1 MSMGSL
7 AYLSRLWNN
16 LTHRRKVERELDQE
30 MSAYLSL
37 LAEESS
43 PREARLT
50 AGGIEQLKEQVR
62 EVKAG
67 FFMQTILQDVRYGW
81 RMLRRSPT
89 FTVVAILALALGIG
103 ATTTIFSIVYG
114 VLLRPLPYPA
124 DERIAMVFNH
134 FSPQNTDH
142 GTLSLAD
149 YLDWKKGNH
158 AFESAELFRTA
169 VFDVTGAKE
178 PEQVQGVSSTAGFF
192 STLRVQPLMGR
203 IFLPGEDAANADGVV
218 VVSENWWRSSLGG
231 DPGILGKKLNLNG
244 VPSTVIGVMPSSFHF
259 PRPPY
264 KLWTNLRLI
273 PPKRRGPFGWRG
285 LARLKPGVTLA
296 QAQMETNGVGQRIQ
310 QENPQT
316 YQRMTMPVV
325 PLRDELIGNVRTAL
339 LAFLGAVLVL
349 LAIAAV
355 NVACLLLARATAREK
370 EIALRVS
377 LGAGSGRLIRQ
388 LLTESLLLS
397 ILGGVAGCVLAY
409 LGIAALR
416 AWNPGNLPRIED
428 VRLDGVAL
436 GFALLVSAVTGVLFG
451 VAPAFQS
458 GRDRLASSL
467 REGGRGGT
475 ARAGRRRLQA
485 VLVMGELALAL
496 ILVTSAGLLVRS
508 FVLLGQVRSGSQAPP
523 ENVLS
528 MKISPIPSKYR
539 TSEQIIPFYS
549 RVLERAKAT
558 PGVVYAGISDSLPPD
573 RQYDYDTFVIQGQ
586 QLAPGETNPAV
597 TCPIVSAD
605 YFRALGIPLVRGRF
619 FTEHDNGDAPA
630 VVIISESLARRYFPN
645 DNPIGR
651 RLKASGPDLH
661 DTPFMEIVGVVG
673 GVRYT
678 GLDSDPADA
687 YYQPYAQTLY
697 YQRTNLVVRA
707 NGPAAS
713 LATSLR
719 REIRELDADTVVSD
733 VVTMDEALG
742 ASIVGPKFRTLLVGG
757 FALCALLLAA
767 IGIYGVIAYSVA
779 QRTQEIGIRMAL
791 GAQRSKVIG
800 QVVAQGVRLALAGTV
815 VGIAGA
821 LFATRLLA
829 SLLFAVKATDVL
841 TFAVGPLILIAVASL
856 ASFLPACRAA
866 MVDPVI
872 ALRHE

>member
-1 MSMGSL
+1 MDNL
-7 AYLSRLWNN
+7 AYLGRLWHN
-16 LTHRRKVERELDQE
+16 LTHRKKVERDLDQE

-37 LAEESS
+37 LADESS
-43 PREARLT
+43 PREARLET
-50 AGGIEQLKEQVR
+50 GGIEQLKEQVR

-114 VLLRPLPYPA
+114 VLLRPLPYPGG
-124 DERIAMVFNH
+124 DRIAMVFNH
-134 FSPQNTDH
+134 FAPQNTEH
-142 GTLSLAD
+142 GTLSIAD
-149 YLDWKKGNH
+149 YLDWKKDNH

-178 PEQVQGVSSTAGFF
+178 PEQAQGVAATAGFF
-192 STLRVQPLMGR
+192 SALRVQPLMGR
-203 IFLPGEDAANADGVV
+203 VFLPGDDAANADGVV
-218 VVSENWWRSSLGG
+218 VVSENWWRSSLAA
-231 DPGILGKKLNLNG
+231 DPGILGRKLNLNG
-244 VPSTVIGVMPSSFHF
+244 VPCTVVGVMPSSFHF
-259 PRPPY
+259 PRPPF
-264 KLWTNLRLI
+264 KLWTNLRLV
-273 PPKRRGPFGWRG
+273 PPKRRGPFGWTG
-285 LARLKPGVTLA
+285 LARLKPGTTMA
-296 QAQMETNGVGQRIQ
+296 QAQIDTNAVAHRIE
-310 QENPQT
+310 QENPVT
-316 YQRMTMPVV
+316 YHHMTMPVA
-325 PLRDELIGNVRTAL
+325 PLRDGMIGNVRTAL

-355 NVACLLLARATAREK
+355 NVACLLLARATSREK

-397 ILGGVAGCVLAY
+397 VLGGAAGCVLAY

-416 AWNPGNLPRIED
+416 AWNPGNLPRLED
-428 VRLDGVAL
+428 VRLDMGAL
-436 GFALLVSAVTGVLFG
+436 GFALLASVATGLLFG
-451 VAPAFQS
+451 LAPAFQS
-458 GRDRLASSL
+458 GRNTPATSL

-485 VLVMGELALAL
+485 ILVMGELALAL
-496 ILVTSAGLLVRS
+496 MLVTSAGLLVRS
-508 FVLLGQVRSGSQAPP
+508 FVLLGQVHSGAQAPP

-528 MKISPIPSKYR
+528 MKISPIQSKYR

-549 RVLERAKAT
+549 RVLERAQAT
-558 PGVVYAGISDSLPPD
+558 PGVAYAAISDSLPPD

-586 QLAPGETNPAV
+586 QLAPGEINPAV
-597 TCPIVSAD
+597 TCPIVSPD

-619 FTEHDNGDAPA
+619 FTEHDNGDAPP
-630 VVIISESLARRYFPN
+630 VVIISESLARRYFPSE
-645 DNPIGR
+645 NPLGR

-678 GLDSDPADA
+678 GLDDAAADA

-697 YQRTNLVVRA
+697 YQRTNLVIRS
-707 NGPAAS
+707 NGPAAA
-713 LATSLR
+713 LAPTLR
-719 REIRELDADTVVSD
+719 REIRELDQDTVISD
-733 VVTMDEALG
+733 VTTMEEALG
-742 ASIVGPKFRTLLVGG
+742 ASVVGPRFRTLLVGG

-791 GAQRSKVIG
+791 GAGRGNVIG

-815 VGIAGA
+815 LGIAGA
-821 LFATRLLA
+821 LLATRLLA
-829 SLLFAVKATDVL
+829 SLLFAIKATDVV
-841 TFAVGPLILIAVASL
+841 TFAVGPLILIAVAML

>member
-1 MSMGSL
+1 MDKL
-7 AYLSRLWNN
+7 VYLSRLWHN
-16 LTHRRKVERELDQE
+16 LTHRQKVERDLDQE
-30 MSAYLSL
+30 MSTYLSL

-43 PREARLT
+43 PREARLA

-114 VLLRPLPYPA
+114 VLLRPLPYPG
-124 DERIAMVFNH
+124 DDRIAMVFNH
-134 FSPQNTDH
+134 FSPQNAEH
-142 GTLSLAD
+142 GTLSIAD

-158 AFESAELFRTA
+158 SFESAELFRPDA
-169 VFDVTGAKE
+169 FDVTGGKE
-178 PEQVQGVSSTAGFF
+178 PDRVQGVSATTGFF
-192 STLRVQPLMGR
+192 SALRVQPLMGR
-203 IFLPGEDAANADGVV
+203 GFLPGEDAANASGVV
-218 VVSENWWRSSLGG
+218 VVSENWWRTSLAA
-231 DPGILGKKLNLNG
+231 DPGILGRKLNLNG
-244 VPSTVIGVMPSSFHF
+244 VPCTVVGVMPSSFHF
-259 PRPPY
+259 PRPPF

-285 LARLKPGVTLA
+285 LARLKPGVTLV
-296 QAQMETNGVGQRIQ
+296 QAQMETNGIARQIE
-310 QENPQT
+310 QEHPME
-316 YQRMTMPVV
+316 YHHMTMPVA
-325 PLRDELIGNVRTAL
+325 PLRDEIVGNVRVAF
-339 LAFLGAVLVL
+339 LAFLGAVFVL
-349 LAIAAV
+349 LAIAAA
-355 NVACLLLARATAREK
+355 NVACLLLARATVRER
-370 EIALRVS
+370 EIALRAS
-377 LGAGSGRLIRQ
+377 LGASSGRLIRQ

-397 ILGGVAGCVLAY
+397 VMGGAAGCVLAY

-428 VRLDGVAL
+428 VRLDGLAL
-436 GFALLVSAVTGVLFG
+436 AFALLVSVATGILFG
-451 VAPAFQS
+451 LAPAFQS
-458 GRDRLASSL
+458 GRDRPASSL

-475 ARAGRRRLQA
+475 AGTGRRRLQA

-496 ILVTSAGLLVRS
+496 VLVTSAGLLVRS
-508 FVLLGQVRSGSQAPP
+508 FVLLGQVHSGAQAPP
-523 ENVLS
+523 ESVLS

-539 TSEQIIPFYS
+539 NSDQIIPFYK
-549 RVLERAKAT
+549 RVLERAQAT
-558 PGVVYAGISDSLPPD
+558 PGVTYAGISDSLPPD

-586 QLAPGETNPAV
+586 QLAPGDINPAV
-597 TCPIVSAD
+597 TCPIVSPD
-605 YFRALGIPLVRGRF
+605 YFRALGVPLIRGRF
-619 FTEHDNGDAPA
+619 FTEHDNGDAPP

-651 RLKASGPDLH
+651 RLKASGPELH

-697 YQRTNLVVRA
+697 YQRTNLVVLS
-707 NGPAAS
+707 NGPAAA
-713 LATSLR
+713 LAPALR
-719 REIRELDADTVVSD
+719 REIRALDPDTVISD
-733 VVTMDEALG
+733 VVTLEEALG
-742 ASIVGPKFRTLLVGG
+742 ASVVGPRFRTLLVGG

-791 GAQRSKVIG
+791 GG
-800 QVVAQGVRLALAGTV
+800 G
-815 VGIAGA
+815 
-821 LFATRLLA
+821 
-829 SLLFAVKATDVL
+829 
-841 TFAVGPLILIAVASL
+841 
-856 ASFLPACRAA
+856 
-866 MVDPVI
+866 M
-872 ALRHE
+872 

>member
-1 MSMGSL
+1 MDKL
-7 AYLSRLWNN
+7 VYLSRLWHN
-16 LTHRRKVERELDQE
+16 LTHRQKVERDLDQE
-30 MSAYLSL
+30 MSTYLSL

-43 PREARLT
+43 PREARLA

-114 VLLRPLPYPA
+114 VLLRPLPYPG
-124 DERIAMVFNH
+124 DDRIAMVFNH
-134 FSPQNTDH
+134 FSPQNTEH
-142 GTLSLAD
+142 GTLSIAD

-158 AFESAELFRTA
+158 AFESAELFRPDA
-169 VFDVTGAKE
+169 FDVTGGKE
-178 PEQVQGVSSTAGFF
+178 PDRVQGVSATAGFF
-192 STLRVQPLMGR
+192 SALRVQPLMGR
-203 IFLPGEDAANADGVV
+203 GFLPGEDAANASGVV
-218 VVSENWWRSSLGG
+218 VVSENWWRTSLAA
-231 DPGILGKKLNLNG
+231 DPGILGRKLNLNG
-244 VPSTVIGVMPSSFHF
+244 VPCTVVGVMPSSFHF
-259 PRPPY
+259 PRPPF

-296 QAQMETNGVGQRIQ
+296 QAQMETNGIARQIE
-310 QENPQT
+310 QEHPME
-316 YQRMTMPVV
+316 YHHMTMPVA
-325 PLRDELIGNVRTAL
+325 PLRDEIVGNVRVAF
-339 LAFLGAVLVL
+339 LAFLGAVFVL
-349 LAIAAV
+349 LAIAAA
-355 NVACLLLARATAREK
+355 NVACLLLARATVRER
-370 EIALRVS
+370 EIALRAS
-377 LGAGSGRLIRQ
+377 LGASSGRLIRQ

-397 ILGGVAGCVLAY
+397 VMGGAAGCVLAY

-428 VRLDGVAL
+428 VRLDGLAL
-436 GFALLVSAVTGVLFG
+436 AFALLVSVATGILFG
-451 VAPAFQS
+451 LAPAFQS
-458 GRDRLASSL
+458 GRDRPASSL

-475 ARAGRRRLQA
+475 AGTGRRRLQA

-496 ILVTSAGLLVRS
+496 VLVTSAGLLVRS
-508 FVLLGQVRSGSQAPP
+508 FVLLGQVHSGAQAPP
-523 ENVLS
+523 ESVLS

-539 TSEQIIPFYS
+539 NSDQIIPFYK
-549 RVLERAKAT
+549 RVLERAQAT
-558 PGVVYAGISDSLPPD
+558 PGVTYAAISDSLPPD

-586 QLAPGETNPAV
+586 QLAPGDINPAV
-597 TCPIVSAD
+597 TCPIVSPD
-605 YFRALGIPLVRGRF
+605 YFRALGVPLIRGRF
-619 FTEHDNGDAPA
+619 FTEHDNGDAPP

-645 DNPIGR
+645 ENPIGR
-651 RLKASGPDLH
+651 RLKASGPELH

-697 YQRTNLVVRA
+697 YQRTNLVVRS
-707 NGPAAS
+707 NGPAVA
-713 LATSLR
+713 LAPALR
-719 REIRELDADTVVSD
+719 REIRALDPDTVISD
-733 VVTMDEALG
+733 VVTLEEALG
-742 ASIVGPKFRTLLVGG
+742 ASVVGPRFRTLLVGG

-791 GAQRSKVIG
+791 GAGRGNVIG
-800 QVVAQGVRLALAGTV
+800 QVVAQGLRLALAGTV
-815 VGIAGA
+815 LGVAGA
-821 LFATRLLA
+821 LFATRLLS
-829 SLLFAVKATDVL
+829 SLLFAVKATDVV
-841 TFAVGPLILIAVASL
+841 TFAVGPLILIAVAVL

>member
-1 MSMGSL
+1 MDNL
-7 AYLSRLWNN
+7 AYLSRIWHN
-16 LTHRRKVERELDQE
+16 LTHRKKIERELDQE

-43 PREARLT
+43 PRDARLA

-67 FFMQTILQDVRYGW
+67 FFMQTMLQDVRYGW

-114 VLLRPLPYPA
+114 VLLRPLPYPG
-124 DERIAMVFNH
+124 DDRIAVVFNH
-134 FSPQNTDH
+134 FVPQNTEH
-142 GTLSLAD
+142 GTLSIAD
-149 YLDWKKGNH
+149 YLDWKKSNH
-158 AFESAELFRTA
+158 AFESAELFRPNR
-169 VFDVTGAKE
+169 FDVTGTKE
-178 PEQVQGVSSTAGFF
+178 PEQVMGVSATAGFF
-192 STLRVQPLMGR
+192 SALRVHPFMGR
-203 IFLPGEDAANADGVV
+203 TFAAGEDAANADGVV
-218 VVSENWWRSSLGG
+218 VLSESWWRSAFDA
-231 DPGILGKKLNLNG
+231 DPAILGRKLNLNG
-244 VPSTVIGVMPSSFHF
+244 IACTVVGIMPSSFHF
-259 PRPPY
+259 PQPAY
-264 KLWTNLRLI
+264 QLWTNLRLI

-285 LARLKPGVTLA
+285 LARLKPGVSLA
-296 QAQMETNGVGQRIQ
+296 QAQMETNAIGRRIEL
-310 QENPQT
+310 ENPMT
-316 YQRMTMPVV
+316 YHRMTMPVAL
-325 PLRDELIGNVRTAL
+325 LRDEIIGNVRVAL

-349 LAIAAV
+349 LAIAAA
-355 NVACLLLARATAREK
+355 NVACLLLARATVRER

-377 LGAGSGRLIRQ
+377 LGAGRGRLIRQ

-397 ILGGVAGCVLAY
+397 VLGGVAGCLLAY

-428 VRLDGVAL
+428 VRLDAGAL
-436 GFALLVSAVTGVLFG
+436 AFALLASVATGILFG
-451 VAPAFQS
+451 LAPAFQS
-458 GRDRLASSL
+458 GRDTPANTL

-496 ILVTSAGLLVRS
+496 MLVTSAGLLVRS
-508 FVLLGQVRSGSQAPP
+508 FVLLGQVHSGAQAPP
-523 ENVLS
+523 ANVLS

-539 TSEQIIPFYS
+539 TSEQIIPFYK
-549 RVLERAKAT
+549 RVLESAQAT
-558 PGVVYAGISDSLPPD
+558 PGVTYAAISDSLPPD

-586 QLAPGETNPAV
+586 QLAQGDINPAV
-597 TCPIVSAD
+597 TCPIVSPD

-619 FTEHDNGDAPA
+619 FTGQDNGDGPP
-630 VVIISESLARRYFPN
+630 VVIISESLAHRYFS
-645 DNPIGR
+645 DENPIGR

-661 DTPFMEIVGVVG
+661 DTPFMEIVGVVA

-678 GLDSDPADA
+678 GLDDVAADA

-697 YQRTNLVVRA
+697 YQRTNLVVRSS
-707 NGPAAS
+707 GPAAA
-713 LATSLR
+713 LAPSLR
-719 REIRELDADTVVSD
+719 REIRALDPDTVISD
-733 VVTMDEALG
+733 VVTLEEALG
-742 ASIVGPKFRTLLVGG
+742 ASVVGPRFRTFLVGG

-791 GAQRSKVIG
+791 GAKRSDVIG
-800 QVVAQGVRLALAGTV
+800 QVVAQGLRLALAGTV
-815 VGIAGA
+815 LGIAGA
-821 LFATRLLA
+821 LIATRLLA
-829 SLLFAVKATDVL
+829 SLLFAVQATDLV
-841 TFAVGPLILIAVASL
+841 TFAVGPLILIAVAAL